1 MLDQDRL
8 AGAITGKHPTDLR
21 NGGVRLVDHQQE
33 ILWKKIDQRAR
44 ARAGRAGVEVAR
56 IILDAGAETHL
67 KHHLEVILGAH
78 PDALGLKQ
86 FPVFLQL
93 GHALA
98 KLVANGLAGALDVL
112 HRRDE
117 LLAGK
122 DDHARQRLERVPGQ
136 RVEPGDAID
145 LVAEKLD
152 ANPLLRFCRAY
163 LDRVAAHAKLAALK
177 LDIIALVL
185 NLNQARQQALP
196 AKLLADAEADDHFLE
211 VAFFADTV
219 DARDAG
225 DDDHVAPGEER
236 THRRETKSLDL
247 VVDAG
252 VLLDECVG
260 LRDVG
265 FRLVVVEVT
274 YKILD
279 GVFRE
284 EPLELGV

>member
-196 AKLLADAEADDHFLE
+196 AKLLADA
-211 VAFFADTV
+211 
-219 DARDAG
+219 
-225 DDDHVAPGEER
+225 
-236 THRRETKSLDL
+236 
-247 VVDAG
+247 
-252 VLLDECVG
+252 
-260 LRDVG
+260 
-265 FRLVVVEVT
+265 
-274 YKILD
+274 
-279 GVFRE
+279 
-284 EPLELGV
+284 